1 MSVLEL
7 LPNINVVKSTKLDSR
22 SILFLKTF
30 LPDSLVDCRQLQEG
44 GTLPNIDGYLDVLC
58 PDGRAREKIS
68 VQVKHLTYPEK
79 NGKVYYEIPMSIYA
93 YAERH
98 KGELVLFIACDYD
111 SRIFY
116 WRNIDTAA
124 IEEFKNKSDR
134 IRTKARYYFKDNEK
148 CGEKNVE
155 ATIEFWRQ
163 LYKQKMESI
172 KDDKY
177 LADQFASR
185 QKMYFDAVSSELH
198 GVRDSHIPRHQV
210 DEIVQWISKDLVR
223 DEGNICLLV
232 GDAGVGKSAV
242 LKDLIAILS
251 ENGVKYLCV
260 KSDAIDDN
268 GNPVSLSN
276 MQDTLAYYSMEAD
289 KVILII
295 DQIDALSQSLTND
308 RTHLNMM
315 MAVLSS
321 LNNWPNV
328 RAVVS
333 CRKYDLEY
341 DSVLTS
347 LKNKSTI
354 VEIGELTEKEVT
366 IALNKLEEGLDK
378 KIDRVTAKMLRTIQ
392 MLDSFSILFRR
403 NKSKIN
409 FNNQIE
415 LYDAL
420 WNTVICDSSP
430 RDDVE
435 RREHLMYKIVET
447 IQIAGT
453 LNPQFI
459 PDSSQ
464 KGAFKYLASNGLIRR
479 DGSAVSFFHQSFYE
493 YTLARHYSE
502 TGSLFSADL
511 KKEIQGLEIRSTV
524 KAVLDFKRGHDTAK
538 FVDEARSILKD
549 PDIRLHLKLLTLS
562 VLAFV
567 NNPSRAEKAL
577 VTDVCQKDGRLLV
590 YFLRGVNSPDWFQT
604 IRKMLNGIIPELK
617 KDDEQFF
624 PIISCLSRYVFDNPE
639 AVYGM
644 INQIQDRE
652 SRLYAV
658 AYIVREHNDYSQ
670 PCVLKAYIETKPENA
685 FYIDHLLL
693 DAIQSNLKF
702 ALDETGALLLNYF
715 FPVSGRSNSLN
726 GGSLT
731 AILCPKLYEEYP
743 KDMLELLHRCI
754 CETVRK
760 TAQSGFYGYSTTEA
774 FNGWGIKDHTEK
786 LLKMYE
792 DLLVRYS
799 SDETMVRPFI
809 LELLSL
815 NNATTLSMAF
825 ASMAAAPELYGD
837 LIRLLLG
844 NNAMVGA
851 YLRGEVEFFFLK
863 MLRAWYDTLNENEAG
878 RYQQFLLSYKS
889 ELDFKYDA
897 RRRWS
902 PYLCSHLWR
911 DKWVLICNTLPE
923 DRMIPEM
930 KKCFQELLRR
940 FGGKLMIER
949 QDHSVRVLYASDGV
963 VDGEIYA
970 KWPISNWLS
979 SFLKLDE
986 SKWRKGRVPVS
997 LDQHAEA
1004 FKKCVSSLPEKF
1016 YDFVFSINSRTD
1028 IPDRYKVAGLEG
1040 LLVGGISPYALW
1052 ILSKRYITEEF
1063 AKENY
1068 HTFSEIAE
1076 YYVKEENE
1084 YIDDVMSLCKA
1095 LVVSPF
1101 SEKSSLFSEEG
1112 DKRDMSRRATDMLTK
1127 AVNSYQGCAAKLLV
1141 RMCAIPSRRPMVY
1154 SFFIDNS
1161 IFLHECVRLIP
1172 LHYLNVAAYFDEAL
1186 YFPLMKSLLSGMGPE
1201 ALCVQVNTIQWCFY
1215 YKNEIVCDY
1224 VDRIESDPLTHELL
1238 VQIYFYG
1245 IKGTPASKECEKR
1258 LEKILSLD
1266 NEETIA
1272 KLIEA
1277 AMMAYEHAEYQDLS
1291 KKILEHY
1298 ASDNRE
1304 KIVNAYCMHCA
1315 SLPTEAFNWYC
1326 SIVPV
1331 YAGKKYQ
1338 QTHFELSYVKKC
1350 ISTNP
1355 ILCYKFISFQRYF
1368 ETEDAS
1374 LLDDEIVEVLLEI
1387 YKKLRQEEDADAMN
1401 EMLDLFD
1408 EYVYRDNRVMKA
1420 AVALL
1425 S

>member
-1 MSVLEL
+1 MIGCRRGLEIRDDYKILTIKQIVSVMELRPNRNISESVLH
-7 LPNINVVKSTKLDSR
+7 DRR
-22 SILFLKTF
+22 SINFLKNI
-30 LPDSLVDCRQLQEG
+30 LPDDCVDCSQLQDG
-44 GTLPNIDGYLDVLC
+44 GTLPNIDGYLEILDEH
-58 PDGRAREKIS
+58 GIAQEKII
-68 VQVKHLTYPEK
+68 VQVKHLTYPEE
-79 NGKVYYEIPMSIYA
+79 NGKVFYDIPMSIYA

-116 WRNIDTAA
+116 WRNIDTSA

-148 CGEKNVE
+148 CGEKDVE
-155 ATIEFWRQ
+155 ATIDHWRQ

-172 KDDKY
+172 KDEKS

-185 QKMYFDAVSSELH
+185 QKMCFNAVSSELH

-210 DEIVQWISKDLVR
+210 DEIEQWISKDLVQN
-223 DEGNICLLV
+223 EGNICLLV

-251 ENGVKYLCV
+251 EKGIQYLCV
-260 KSDAIDDN
+260 KADAIDDN
-268 GNPVSLSN
+268 GNPVSLSD
-276 MQDTLAYYSMEAD
+276 MQDTLAYYSTGAD
-289 KVILII
+289 RVVLII

-341 DSVLTS
+341 DSVLNS
-347 LKNKSTI
+347 LKDKSTVI
-354 VEIGELTEKEVT
+354 EIGKLTEEEVT
-366 IALNKLEEGLDK
+366 IALNKLENGLGK
-378 KIDRVTAKMLRTIQ
+378 KIDRVTAKMLRTVQ
-392 MLDSFSILFRR
+392 MLNSFSLLFRR

-420 WNTVICDSSP
+420 WDTVICDSSP
-430 RDDVE
+430 RSDVE
-435 RREHLMYKIVET
+435 MREYLMYKIVET

-453 LNPQFI
+453 LNPQFT

-464 KGAFKYLASNGLIRR
+464 KRAYEYLASNGLIRR
-479 DGSAVSFFHQSFYE
+479 EGSAVSFFHQSFYE

-538 FVDEARSILKD
+538 FVDEARSILED

-590 YFLRGVNSPDWFQT
+590 YFLRGVNSLDWFQA

-624 PIISCLSRYVFDNPE
+624 PIISCLSRYVFDNPK

-670 PCVLKAYIETKPENA
+670 PCVLKAYAEAKPQNV
-685 FYIDHLLL
+685 FFTVHLLQ
-693 DAIQSNLKF
+693 DAIKSNKEF
-702 ALDETGALLLNYF
+702 ALKETQELIMEYL
-715 FPVSGRSNSLN
+715 VSDSPYNSHDGYEL
-726 GGSLT
+726 
-731 AILCPKLYEEYP
+731 ADVLCKQFCVEYP
-743 KDMLELLHRCI
+743 KELLGILHCCI

-760 TAQSGFYGYSTTEA
+760 TAQSGYYGFSTTEK
-774 FNGWGIKDHTEK
+774 FYRVDTENNYVGK
-786 LLKMYE
+786 ILKMYE
-792 DLLVRYS
+792 DLMIRYA
-799 SDETMVRPFI
+799 SDTLGRSFV
-809 LELLSL
+809 LELLLL
-815 NNATTLSMAF
+815 NNETTLSVAF
-825 ASMAAAPELYGD
+825 AAMAEAPRQYD
-837 LIRLLLG
+837 DQIRLLLED
-844 NNAMVGA
+844 NATIGI
-851 YLRGEVEFFFLK
+851 YLRGDVEFFFLK
-863 MLRAWYDTLNENEAG
+863 MLRSWYETLNENDAE
-878 RYQQFLLSYKS
+878 RYQRALLSYKS
-889 ELDFKYDA
+889 EFDFKYDA
-897 RRRWS
+897 ERRWS
-902 PYLCSHLWR
+902 QFLCPHLWQ
-911 DKWVLICNTLPE
+911 DKWVLICNTLLE
-923 DRMIPEM
+923 DHMIPEM
-930 KKCFQELLRR
+930 RRCYQELLRR
-940 FGGKLMIER
+940 FGQKQMVER
-949 QDHSVRVLYASDGV
+949 NYHTVGVAHICGGV
-963 VDGEIYA
+963 VDDEAYA
-970 KWPISNWLS
+970 RWPNSNWLR

-986 SKWRKGRVPVS
+986 CKWRKGRVPVS

-1016 YDFVFSINSRTD
+1016 YDFVLSINSRTD

-1040 LLVGGISPYALW
+1040 LLAGGISPYALW

-1101 SEKSSLFSEEG
+1101 SEK
-1112 DKRDMSRRATDMLTK
+1112 
-1127 AVNSYQGCAAKLLV
+1127 V
-1141 RMCAIPSRRPMVY
+1141 VY
-1154 SFFIDNS
+1154 
-1161 IFLHECVRLIP
+1161 
-1172 LHYLNVAAYFDEAL
+1172 
-1186 YFPLMKSLLSGMGPE
+1186 
-1201 ALCVQVNTIQWCFY
+1201 
-1215 YKNEIVCDY
+1215 
-1224 VDRIESDPLTHELL
+1224 
-1238 VQIYFYG
+1238 
-1245 IKGTPASKECEKR
+1245 
-1258 LEKILSLD
+1258 
-1266 NEETIA
+1266 
-1272 KLIEA
+1272 
-1277 AMMAYEHAEYQDLS
+1277 
-1291 KKILEHY
+1291 
-1298 ASDNRE
+1298 
-1304 KIVNAYCMHCA
+1304 
-1315 SLPTEAFNWYC
+1315 
-1326 SIVPV
+1326 
-1331 YAGKKYQ
+1331 
-1338 QTHFELSYVKKC
+1338 
-1350 ISTNP
+1350 
-1355 ILCYKFISFQRYF
+1355 FQRKV
-1368 ETEDAS
+1368 
-1374 LLDDEIVEVLLEI
+1374 IRGI
-1387 YKKLRQEEDADAMN
+1387 
-1401 EMLDLFD
+1401 
-1408 EYVYRDNRVMKA
+1408 
-1420 AVALL
+1420 
-1425 S
+1425 

>member
-79 NGKVYYEIPMSIYA
+79 NGKAYYDIPMSIYA

-116 WRNIDTAA
+116 WRNIDTSA
-124 IEEFKNKSDR
+124 IEEFRNKSDR

-148 CGEKNVE
+148 CGEKDVE
-155 ATIEFWRQ
+155 ATIDHWRQ
-163 LYKQKMESI
+163 LYKRKMESI
-172 KDDKY
+172 KDAKY
-177 LADQFASR
+177 LADQFALR
-185 QKMYFDAVSSELH
+185 QRICFNAVSSELH

-210 DEIVQWISKDLVR
+210 DEIVQWISKDLVQ

-276 MQDTLAYYSMEAD
+276 MQDTLAYYSTEAD

-366 IALNKLEEGLDK
+366 IALNKLEDGLDK

-420 WNTVICDSSP
+420 WDTVICDSSL
-430 RDDVE
+430 RYDVE
-435 RREHLMYKIVET
+435 RREHLIYKIVET
-447 IQIAGT
+447 MQIAGT
-453 LNPQFI
+453 LNPQFT

-464 KGAFKYLASNGLIRR
+464 KRAYEYLASNGLIRR
-479 DGSAVSFFHQSFYE
+479 EGSAVSFFHQSFYE

-538 FVDEARSILKD
+538 FVDEARSILED

-567 NNPSRAEKAL
+567 NNPSRAEKVL
-577 VTDVCQKDGRLLV
+577 VADVCQKDGRLLV

-658 AYIVREHNDYSQ
+658 AYVVREHNDYSQ
-670 PCVLKAYIETKPENA
+670 PCVLKAYIETKQDNA
-685 FYIDHLLL
+685 IYIDHLLL

-702 ALDETGALLLNYF
+702 ALDETGKLLLNYF
-715 FPVSGRSNSLN
+715 VSVSGGSNSLK

-731 AILCPKLYEEYP
+731 AILCPKLCEEYP

-774 FNGWGIKDHTEK
+774 FNDLGIKDHTEK
-786 LLKMYE
+786 LLKIYE
-792 DLLVRYS
+792 DLLVHYS

-815 NNATTLSMAF
+815 NNETTLSMAF
-825 ASMAAAPELYGD
+825 ASMAAAPELYND
-837 LIRLLLG
+837 LIWSLLKD
-844 NNAMVGA
+844 NTMIEV
-851 YLRGEVEFFFLK
+851 YLWGDVKLRFLK
-863 MLRAWYDTLNENEAG
+863 MLRAWYGTLNGNDAE
-878 RYQQFLLSYKS
+878 RYQRFLLSYKS
-889 ELDFKYDA
+889 ELDFKYNTE
-897 RRRWS
+897 RRRGS
-902 PYLCSHLWR
+902 YLYPYLWR
-911 DKWVLICNTLPE
+911 DKWMLIYNTLPG

-930 KKCFQELLRR
+930 KKCSQELLRR
-940 FGGKLMIER
+940 FGQDLMAER
-949 QDHSVRVLYASDGV
+949 QDHSIRVLYSNDGV
-963 VDGEIYA
+963 VDDKTYA
-970 KWPISNWLS
+970 RWTISNWLS

-986 SKWRKGRVPVS
+986 YKWRKGRVPVN

-1040 LLVGGISPYALW
+1040 LLAGGISPYALW

-1101 SEKSSLFSEEG
+1101 SEKSSLFSEE
-1112 DKRDMSRRATDMLTK
+1112 DEKRDMSRRATEMLTK
-1127 AVNSYQGCAAKLLV
+1127 AVNSYQGCTAKLLV

-1154 SFFIDNS
+1154 NFFIDNN
-1161 IFLHECVRLIP
+1161 ILLHECVRLIP

-1258 LEKILSLD
+1258 FEKILSLD
-1266 NEETIA
+1266 NEEIIA

-1277 AMMAYEHAEYQDLS
+1277 AMMAYEHAEYRDLS

-1326 SIVPV
+1326 SIAPV

-1338 QTHFELSYVKKC
+1338 QAHFELGYVKKC

-1355 ILCYKFISFQRYF
+1355 ILCYKFISSQRYF

-1374 LLDDEIVEVLLEI
+1374 LLDNEIVEVLLEI
-1387 YKKLRQEEDADAMN
+1387 YKKLGQEEDADAMN

-1425 S
+1425 T

>member
-1 MSVLEL
+1 MELRPNRNISESVLH
-7 LPNINVVKSTKLDSR
+7 DRR
-22 SILFLKTF
+22 SINFLKNI
-30 LPDSLVDCRQLQEG
+30 LPDDCVDCSQLQDG
-44 GTLPNIDGYLDVLC
+44 GTLPNIDGYLEILDEN
-58 PDGRAREKIS
+58 GIAREKIT

-79 NGKVYYEIPMSIYA
+79 NGKVFYDIPESVYA
-93 YAERH
+93 YAKIH
-98 KGELVLFIACDYD
+98 KGELVFFIACDYA
-111 SRIFY
+111 SRKFY
-116 WRNIDTAA
+116 WRKIDMAA
-124 IEEFKNKSDR
+124 IEEFNNKSDR

-148 CGEKNVE
+148 CGEKNVD
-155 ATIEFWRQ
+155 ATIDHWRQ

-185 QKMYFDAVSSELH
+185 QRVCFNTISTELH

-210 DEIVQWISKDLVR
+210 DEIVQWISKDLVQ
-223 DEGNICLLV
+223 DEGNICLLE

-276 MQDTLAYYSMEAD
+276 MQDTLAYYSTEAD

-321 LNNWPNV
+321 LNNWSNV

-341 DSVLTS
+341 DSVLNS
-347 LKNKSTI
+347 LKDKSTVI
-354 VEIGELTEKEVT
+354 EIGELTEEEVT
-366 IALNKLEEGLDK
+366 IALNKLEDGLDK
-378 KIDRVTAKMLRTIQ
+378 KIDRVTAKMLRTVQ

-403 NKSKIN
+403 NKSKVN

-420 WNTVICDSSP
+420 WDTVICDSSP

-435 RREHLMYKIVET
+435 RREQLMYKIVET

-479 DGSAVSFFHQSFYE
+479 DRSAVSFFHQSFYE

-538 FVDEARSILKD
+538 FVDEARSILED

-590 YFLRGVNSPDWFQT
+590 YFLRGVSSPDWFQT

-644 INQIQDRE
+644 INQIQDRK

-670 PCVLKAYIETKPENA
+670 PCVLKAYIETKQENA

-702 ALDETGALLLNYF
+702 ALDETGKLLLNYF
-715 FPVSGRSNSLN
+715 VPVPGGSNSLN

-731 AILCPKLYEEYP
+731 AILCPKLCEEYP

-754 CETVRK
+754 CEIVQK
-760 TAQSGFYGYSTTEA
+760 TAQNGFYGYSTTEA
-774 FNGWGIKDHTEK
+774 FNGWGIKDYTEK

-792 DLLVRYS
+792 DLLVHYS

-863 MLRAWYDTLNENEAG
+863 MLRAWYYTLNENDAG

-902 PYLCSHLWR
+902 PYLCLHLWR
-911 DKWVLICNTLPE
+911 DKWALICNTLPE

-1016 YDFVFSINSRTD
+1016 YDFVLSINSRTD

-1040 LLVGGISPYALW
+1040 LLAGGISPYALW

-1084 YIDDVMSLCKA
+1084 YIDDVMSRCKA

-1101 SEKSSLFSEEG
+1101 SEKSGLFSEKD

-1141 RMCAIPSRRPMVY
+1141 RICAIPSRRSMVY

-1186 YFPLMKSLLSGMGPE
+1186 YFPLMKSLLSGMGSE

-1224 VDRIESDPLTHELL
+1224 VDRIESDTLTHELL

-1258 LEKILSLD
+1258 FEKILSLD
-1266 NEETIA
+1266 NEEIIA

-1277 AMMAYEHAEYQDLS
+1277 AMMAYEHAEYRDLS

-1326 SIVPV
+1326 SIAPV

-1338 QTHFELSYVKKC
+1338 PAHFELGYLKKC

-1355 ILCYKFISFQRYF
+1355 ILCYQFISSQRYF

-1387 YKKLRQEEDADAMN
+1387 YKKLKQEEDADAMN

-1425 S
+1425 T

>member
-79 NGKVYYEIPMSIYA
+79 KGKVYYDIPMSIYA

-116 WRNIDTAA
+116 WRNIDTTA

-155 ATIEFWRQ
+155 ATIELWRQ

-177 LADQFASR
+177 LANQFASR
-185 QKMYFDAVSSELH
+185 QKMYFSAVSSELH
-198 GVRDSHIPRHQV
+198 GVIDSHIPRHQV
-210 DEIVQWISKDLVR
+210 DEIVQWISKDPVQN
-223 DEGNICLLV
+223 EGHICLLV

-251 ENGVKYLCV
+251 EKGIKYLCV

-276 MQDTLAYYSMEAD
+276 MQDTLAYYSTEAD
-289 KVILII
+289 KVILIV

-341 DSVLTS
+341 DSVLNS
-347 LKNKSTI
+347 LKDKSTVI
-354 VEIGELTEKEVT
+354 EIGELAEEEVT
-366 IALNKLEEGLDK
+366 IALNKLENGLGK
-378 KIDRVTAKMLRTIQ
+378 KIDRVTAKMLRTVQ
-392 MLDSFSILFRR
+392 MLDSFSLLFRR

-420 WNTVICDSSP
+420 WDTVICDSSP
-430 RDDVE
+430 RSDVE
-435 RREHLMYKIVET
+435 MREHLMYKIVET

-453 LNPQFI
+453 LNPQFT

-464 KGAFKYLASNGLIRR
+464 KRAYEYLASNGLIRR
-479 DGSAVSFFHQSFYE
+479 EGSAVSFFHQSFYE
-493 YTLARHYSE
+493 YALARHYSE
-502 TGSLFSADL
+502 TGSLFSSDL

-524 KAVLDFKRGHDTAK
+524 KAVLDFKRGYDTAK
-538 FVDEARSILKD
+538 FVDEASSILED

-577 VTDVCQKDGRLLV
+577 VADVCQKDGRLLV

-624 PIISCLSRYVFDNPE
+624 PIISCLSRYVFDNPV

-658 AYIVREHNDYSQ
+658 AYVVREHNDYSQ
-670 PCVLKAYIETKPENA
+670 PCVLKAYAEAKPQNV
-685 FYIDHLLL
+685 FFTVHLLQ
-693 DAIQSNLKF
+693 DAIKSNKEF
-702 ALDETGALLLNYF
+702 ALKETQELIMEYL
-715 FPVSGRSNSLN
+715 VSDSPYNSHDGYEL
-726 GGSLT
+726 
-731 AILCPKLYEEYP
+731 ADVLCKQFCVEYP
-743 KDMLELLHRCI
+743 KELLGILHCCI

-760 TAQSGFYGYSTTEA
+760 TAQNGYYGFSTTKK
-774 FNGWGIKDHTEK
+774 FYRVDTENNYVGK
-786 LLKMYE
+786 ILKMYE
-792 DLLVRYS
+792 DLMIRYA
-799 SDETMVRPFI
+799 SDTLGRSFV

-815 NNATTLSMAF
+815 NNETTLSVAF
-825 ASMAAAPELYGD
+825 AAMAEAPRQYD
-837 LIRLLLG
+837 DQIRLLLED
-844 NNAMVGA
+844 NATIGI
-851 YLRGEVEFFFLK
+851 YLRGDVEFFFLK
-863 MLRAWYDTLNENEAG
+863 MLRAWYETLNANDAE
-878 RYQQFLLSYKS
+878 RYQRALLSYKS
-889 ELDFKYDA
+889 EFDFKYDA
-897 RRRWS
+897 ERRWS
-902 PYLCSHLWR
+902 QFLCPHLWQ
-911 DKWVLICNTLPE
+911 DKWELICNTLPE
-923 DRMIPEM
+923 DHMIPEM
-930 KKCFQELLRR
+930 RRCYQELLRR
-940 FGGKLMIER
+940 FGQKHMVER
-949 QDHSVRVLYASDGV
+949 NYHSVGVAHICGGV
-963 VDGEIYA
+963 VGDETYA
-970 KWPISNWLS
+970 RWPISNWLN
-979 SFLKLDE
+979 SFLKLGE
-986 SKWRKGRVPVS
+986 YKRREGRSAIS
-997 LDQHAEA
+997 LREHANA
-1004 FKKCVSSLPEKF
+1004 FKKCVSSNPNRF
-1016 YDFVFSINSRTD
+1016 YDFVHEISNMAD
-1028 IPDRYKVAGLEG
+1028 IQDMYKIAGLEG
-1040 LLVGGISPYALW
+1040 LLAGGVNPYSLW
-1052 ILSKRYITEEF
+1052 NLSERYISEEF
-1063 AKENY
+1063 AKANPY
-1068 HTFSEIAE
+1068 TFSRIVE
-1076 YYVKEENE
+1076 YYIKEENE
-1084 YIDDVMSLCKA
+1084 YIDKIMELCKT
-1095 LVVSPF
+1095 LTISPF
-1101 SEKSSLFSEEG
+1101 SEKSSLFTAEDG
-1112 DKRDMSRRATDMLTK
+1112 KRDMSRRATDMLTK
-1127 AVNSYQGCAAKLLV
+1127 AINSYQGCAAELLV
-1141 RMCAIPSRRPMVY
+1141 RMCAIPLRRPIVY
-1154 SFFIDNS
+1154 AFFADNN
-1161 IFLHECVRLIP
+1161 ILLHEYIKTVP
-1172 LHYLNVAAYFDEAL
+1172 LHYLNMEDYYDEEL
-1186 YFPLMKSLLSGMGPE
+1186 YFPLVKSLLSGMGPE
-1201 ALCVQVNTIQWCFY
+1201 ALYLQVNAIQWSFY
-1215 YKNEIVCDY
+1215 YRNDVVCNY
-1224 VDRIESDPLTHELL
+1224 IDRIEPDPSTHELL

-1245 IKGTPASKECEKR
+1245 MKGTPISEECERR
-1258 LEKILSLD
+1258 LEKILAIN
-1266 NEETIA
+1266 NEEIVA
-1272 KLIEA
+1272 KLVEA
-1277 AMMAYEHAEYQDLS
+1277 AMKSYEHVEYRDLS
-1291 KKILEHY
+1291 VKILEHY

-1304 KIVNAYCMHCA
+1304 KVVNAYCMHCA

-1326 SIVPV
+1326 SIAPV

-1338 QTHFELSYVKKC
+1338 QTHFELGYVKKC

-1355 ILCYKFISFQRYF
+1355 ILCYKFISSQRYF

-1374 LLDDEIVEVLLEI
+1374 LLDDEIVEVLLEV

-1425 S
+1425 T

>member
-1 MSVLEL
+1 MELRPNRNISESVLH
-7 LPNINVVKSTKLDSR
+7 DRR
-22 SILFLKTF
+22 SINFLKSI
-30 LPDSLVDCRQLQEG
+30 LPDDCVDCSQLQDG
-44 GTLPNIDGYLDVLC
+44 GTLPNIDGYLEILDEN
-58 PDGRAREKIS
+58 GIAREKIT

-79 NGKVYYEIPMSIYA
+79 NGKVFYDIPESVYA
-93 YAERH
+93 YAEIH
-98 KGELVLFIACDYD
+98 KGELVFFIACDYA
-111 SRIFY
+111 SRKFY

-124 IEEFKNKSDR
+124 IEEFNNKSDR

-148 CGEKNVE
+148 CGEKNVD

-185 QKMYFDAVSSELH
+185 QKMYFNAVSSELH

-210 DEIVQWISKDLVR
+210 DEIVQWISKDLVQ

-276 MQDTLAYYSMEAD
+276 MQDTLAYYSTEAD

-341 DSVLTS
+341 DSVLNS
-347 LKNKSTI
+347 LKDKDKSTVI
-354 VEIGELTEKEVT
+354 EIGELTEEEVT

-378 KIDRVTAKMLRTIQ
+378 KIDRVTAKMLRTVQ

-420 WNTVICDSSP
+420 WDTVICDSSP

-435 RREHLMYKIVET
+435 RREQLMYKIVET
-447 IQIAGT
+447 IHIAGT

-464 KGAFKYLASNGLIRR
+464 KGAYKYLASNGLIRR

-538 FVDEARSILKD
+538 FVDEARSILED

-590 YFLRGVNSPDWFQT
+590 YFLRGVSSPDWFQT

-670 PCVLKAYIETKPENA
+670 PCVLKAYIETKQENA

-702 ALDETGALLLNYF
+702 ALDETGKLLLNYF
-715 FPVSGRSNSLN
+715 VPVPGESNSLN

-731 AILCPKLYEEYP
+731 AILCPKLCEEYP

-754 CETVRK
+754 CEVVRK
-760 TAQSGFYGYSTTEA
+760 TAQNGFYGYSTTEA
-774 FNGWGIKDHTEK
+774 FNGTEK

-792 DLLVRYS
+792 DLLVHYS

-825 ASMAAAPELYGD
+825 ASMAAAPKLYGD

-863 MLRAWYDTLNENEAG
+863 MLRAWYETLNENDAE
-878 RYQQFLLSYKS
+878 RYQRALLSYKS
-889 ELDFKYDA
+889 EFDFKYDA
-897 RRRWS
+897 ERRWS
-902 PYLCSHLWR
+902 QFLCPHLWQ
-911 DKWVLICNTLPE
+911 DKWVLICNTLLE
-923 DRMIPEM
+923 DHMIPEM
-930 KKCFQELLRR
+930 RRCYQELLRR
-940 FGGKLMIER
+940 FGQKQMVER
-949 QDHSVRVLYASDGV
+949 NYHTVGVAHICGGV
-963 VDGEIYA
+963 VDDEAYA
-970 KWPISNWLS
+970 RWPNSNWLR

-986 SKWRKGRVPVS
+986 CKWRKGRVPVS

-1016 YDFVFSINSRTD
+1016 YDFVLSINSRTD

-1040 LLVGGISPYALW
+1040 LLAGGISPYALW

-1068 HTFSEIAE
+1068 HTFSEFAE

-1186 YFPLMKSLLSGMGPE
+1186 YFPLMKSLLSGMGSE

-1258 LEKILSLD
+1258 FEKILSLD
-1266 NEETIA
+1266 NEEIIA

-1277 AMMAYEHAEYQDLS
+1277 AMMAYEHAEYRDLS

-1326 SIVPV
+1326 SIAPV

-1338 QTHFELSYVKKC
+1338 QSHFELRYVKKC

-1355 ILCYKFISFQRYF
+1355 ILCYKFISSQRYF

-1425 S
+1425 T

>member
-1 MSVLEL
+1 MELRPNRNISESVLH
-7 LPNINVVKSTKLDSR
+7 DRR
-22 SILFLKTF
+22 SINFLKSI
-30 LPDSLVDCRQLQEG
+30 LPDDCVDCSQLQDG
-44 GTLPNIDGYLDVLC
+44 GTLPNIDGYLEILDEN
-58 PDGRAREKIS
+58 GIAREKIT

-79 NGKVYYEIPMSIYA
+79 NGKVFYDIPESVYA
-93 YAERH
+93 YAEIH
-98 KGELVLFIACDYD
+98 KGELVFFIACDYA
-111 SRIFY
+111 SRKFY

-124 IEEFKNKSDR
+124 IEEFNNKSDR

-148 CGEKNVE
+148 CGEKNVD

-185 QKMYFDAVSSELH
+185 QKMYFNAVSSELH

-210 DEIVQWISKDLVR
+210 DEIVQWISKDLVQ

-276 MQDTLAYYSMEAD
+276 MQDTLAYYSTEAD

-341 DSVLTS
+341 DSVLNS
-347 LKNKSTI
+347 LKDKDKSTVI
-354 VEIGELTEKEVT
+354 EIGELTEEEVT

-378 KIDRVTAKMLRTIQ
+378 KIDRVTAKMLRTVQ

-420 WNTVICDSSP
+420 WDTVICDSSP

-435 RREHLMYKIVET
+435 RREQLMYKIVET
-447 IQIAGT
+447 IHIAGT

-464 KGAFKYLASNGLIRR
+464 KGAYKYLASNGLIRR

-538 FVDEARSILKD
+538 FVDEARSILED

-590 YFLRGVNSPDWFQT
+590 YFLRGVSSPDWFQT

-670 PCVLKAYIETKPENA
+670 PCVLKAYIETKQENA

-702 ALDETGALLLNYF
+702 ALDETGKLLLNYF
-715 FPVSGRSNSLN
+715 VPVPGESNSLN

-731 AILCPKLYEEYP
+731 AILSPKLCEEYP

-754 CETVRK
+754 CEVVRK
-760 TAQSGFYGYSTTEA
+760 TAQNGFYGYSTTEA
-774 FNGWGIKDHTEK
+774 FNGTEK

-792 DLLVRYS
+792 DLLVHYS

-825 ASMAAAPELYGD
+825 ASMAAAPKLYGD

-863 MLRAWYDTLNENEAG
+863 MLRAWYETLNENDAE
-878 RYQQFLLSYKS
+878 RYQRALLSYKS
-889 ELDFKYDA
+889 EFDFKYDA
-897 RRRWS
+897 ERRWS
-902 PYLCSHLWR
+902 QFLCPHLWQ
-911 DKWVLICNTLPE
+911 DKWVLICNTLLE
-923 DRMIPEM
+923 DHMIPEM
-930 KKCFQELLRR
+930 RRCYQELLRR
-940 FGGKLMIER
+940 FGQKQMVER
-949 QDHSVRVLYASDGV
+949 NYHTVGVAHICGGV
-963 VDGEIYA
+963 VDDEAYA
-970 KWPISNWLS
+970 RWPNSNWLR

-986 SKWRKGRVPVS
+986 CKWRKGRVPVS

-1016 YDFVFSINSRTD
+1016 YDFVLSINSRTD

-1040 LLVGGISPYALW
+1040 LLAGGISPYALW

-1068 HTFSEIAE
+1068 HTFSEFAE

-1172 LHYLNVAAYFDEAL
+1172 LHYLNEAAYFDEAL
-1186 YFPLMKSLLSGMGPE
+1186 YFPLMKSLLSGMGSE

-1258 LEKILSLD
+1258 FEKILSLD
-1266 NEETIA
+1266 NEEIIA

-1277 AMMAYEHAEYQDLS
+1277 AMMAYEHAEYRDLS

-1326 SIVPV
+1326 SIAPV

-1338 QTHFELSYVKKC
+1338 QSHFELRYVKKC

-1355 ILCYKFISFQRYF
+1355 ILCYKFISSQRYF

-1425 S
+1425 T

>member
-1 MSVLEL
+1 MELRPNRNISESVLH
-7 LPNINVVKSTKLDSR
+7 DRR
-22 SILFLKTF
+22 SINFLKSI
-30 LPDSLVDCRQLQEG
+30 LPDDCVDCSQLQDG
-44 GTLPNIDGYLDVLC
+44 GTLPNIDGYLEILDEN
-58 PDGRAREKIS
+58 GIAREKIT

-79 NGKVYYEIPMSIYA
+79 NGKVFYDIPESVYA
-93 YAERH
+93 YAEIH
-98 KGELVLFIACDYD
+98 KGELVFFIACDYA
-111 SRIFY
+111 SRKFY

-124 IEEFKNKSDR
+124 IEEFNNKSDR

-148 CGEKNVE
+148 CGEKNVD

-185 QKMYFDAVSSELH
+185 QKMYFNAVSSELH

-210 DEIVQWISKDLVR
+210 DEIVQWISKDLVQ

-276 MQDTLAYYSMEAD
+276 MQDTLAYYSTEAD

-341 DSVLTS
+341 DSVLNS
-347 LKNKSTI
+347 LKDKDKSTVI
-354 VEIGELTEKEVT
+354 EIGELTEEEVT

-378 KIDRVTAKMLRTIQ
+378 KIDRVTAKMLRTVQ

-420 WNTVICDSSP
+420 WDTVICDSSP

-435 RREHLMYKIVET
+435 RREQLMYKIVET
-447 IQIAGT
+447 IHIAGT

-464 KGAFKYLASNGLIRR
+464 KGAYKYLASNGLIRR

-538 FVDEARSILKD
+538 FVDEARSILED

-590 YFLRGVNSPDWFQT
+590 YFLRGVSSPDWFQT
-604 IRKMLNGIIPELK
+604 IRKMLNGIMLELK

-624 PIISCLSRYVFDNPE
+624 PIISCMSRYVFDNPE
-639 AVYGM
+639 TVYDM
-644 INQIQDRE
+644 TNQIQDRE
-652 SRLYAV
+652 SRLFAV
-658 AYIVREHNDYSQ
+658 AHVVRAHNDYSR
-670 PCVLKAYIETKPENA
+670 PCVLKAYIETKQENA
-685 FYIDHLLL
+685 IYIDHLLL

-702 ALDETGALLLNYF
+702 ALDETGKLLLNYF
-715 FPVSGRSNSLN
+715 VPVPGESNSLN

-731 AILCPKLYEEYP
+731 AILCPKLCEEYP
-743 KDMLELLHRCI
+743 KEVLELLHRCI
-754 CETVRK
+754 CATVRK
-760 TAQSGFYGYSTTEA
+760 TERTSFYGYSTTGV
-774 FNGWGIKDHTEK
+774 FIGLGIKDHTEK

-799 SDETMVRPFI
+799 SDGTVARPFI

-815 NNATTLSMAF
+815 NNEKTLSMAF
-825 ASMAAAPELYGD
+825 ASMAAAPELYND
-837 LIRLLLG
+837 LIWSLLKD
-844 NNAMVGA
+844 NTMIEV
-851 YLRGEVEFFFLK
+851 YLWGDVKLRFLK
-863 MLRAWYDTLNENEAG
+863 MLRAWYGTLNGNDAE
-878 RYQQFLLSYKS
+878 RYQRFLLSYKS
-889 ELDFKYDA
+889 ELDFKYNTE
-897 RRRWS
+897 RRRGS
-902 PYLCSHLWR
+902 YLYPYLWR
-911 DKWVLICNTLPE
+911 DKWTLIYNTLSR

-940 FGGKLMIER
+940 FGQNLIPG
-949 QDHSVRVLYASDGV
+949 HSVRVLYSNDGV
-963 VDGEIYA
+963 VDDKTYA
-970 KWPISNWLS
+970 RWPISNWLS

-986 SKWRKGRVPVS
+986 YKWRKGRAPVS

-1028 IPDRYKVAGLEG
+1028 ISGLYKEAGLKG
-1040 LLVGGISPYALW
+1040 LLAGGISPYALW
-1052 ILSKRYITEEF
+1052 SLSKRYITEEF

-1112 DKRDMSRRATDMLTK
+1112 DKRDMSRRATEMLTK

-1172 LHYLNVAAYFDEAL
+1172 LHYLNEAAYFDDAL

-1215 YKNEIVCDY
+1215 YKNDIVCDY
-1224 VDRIESDPLTHELL
+1224 VDCIEPDPLTHELL

-1266 NEETIA
+1266 NEEIIA

-1277 AMMAYEHAEYQDLS
+1277 AMMAYEHAEYRDLS
-1291 KKILEHY
+1291 KKVLEHY

-1326 SIVPV
+1326 SIAPV

-1338 QTHFELSYVKKC
+1338 QAHFELRYVKKC

-1355 ILCYKFISFQRYF
+1355 ILCYKFISSQRYF

-1425 S
+1425 T